1 LGSTIDYAVS
11 FDGDIVRFTNRS
23 GMKPLPS
30 PDQRQFPLLNPETY
44 HDARIVAPGYDVY
57 FLEKEWQNF
66 WYESGQP
73 ELRDPDAAFIGFC
86 KSRHQRKPNP

>member
-1 LGSTIDYAVS
+1 
-11 FDGDIVRFTNRS
+11 
-23 GMKPLPS
+23 
-30 PDQRQFPLLNPETY
+30 
-44 HDARIVAPGYDVY
+44 VY

-86 KSRHQRKPNP
+86 KSRNDRKPNP